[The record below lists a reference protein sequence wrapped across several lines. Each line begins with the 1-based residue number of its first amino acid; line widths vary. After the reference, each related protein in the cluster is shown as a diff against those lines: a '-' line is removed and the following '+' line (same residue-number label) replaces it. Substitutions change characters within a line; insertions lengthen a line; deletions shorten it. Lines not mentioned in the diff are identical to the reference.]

1 MTPLYNR
8 GFHKMNEYEEMH
20 ILNELINK
28 DFSIFIRTKLG
39 VKNIVSIVKKNGLMV
54 LRSSDGMQVIEA
66 PKTFQKREFVI
77 KPRHPE
83 PNPLTNAGEIYEYL
97 KGRKEILYRSYKVIE
112 LRLEQNKLVLKM
124 EDGSELILSPSDMFE
139 YPVYAW

>member
-1 MTPLYNR
+1 
-8 GFHKMNEYEEMH
+8 MNEYEEMEM
-20 ILNELINK
+20 LNKLLDK

-54 LRSSDGMQVIEA
+54 LRSSDGTQIIEA

-83 PNPLTNAGEIYEYL
+83 PNPLTSAKEIYEYL
-97 KGRKEILYRSYKVIE
+97 KGRKEILYRSYKVIS
-112 LRLEQNKLVLKM
+112 LRVEQSKLVLKM

>member
-8 GFHKMNEYEEMH
+8 GFHKMNEYEEMEM
-20 ILNELINK
+20 LNKLLDK

-39 VKNIVSIVKKNGLMV
+39 VKNILSIVKKNGLMI
-54 LRSSDGMQVIEA
+54 LRSTDGMQIIEA

-83 PNPLTNAGEIYEYL
+83 PNPLTSAKEIYEYL
-97 KGRKEILYRSYKVIE
+97 KGRKEIIYRSEKVIE
-112 LRLEQNKLVLKM
+112 LRLEQNKLILKT
-124 EDGSELILSPSDMFE
+124 ENGHELILSPSDMFE
-139 YPVYAW
+139 YPIYAW